1 MRIKAVSIYPAEKV
15 MSQNRSKCHLL
26 QSNEQ
31 PNSNSACLSL
41 LSLNRSDCYC
51 FFEKV
56 KSVNIVRLLIDLI
69 LCLDVYN
76 CSFSMRASF
85 RPSTFVFSSIECWTQ
100 ASLLGHPW
108 SFMSAYKCMFI
119 HAYSTLVLL
128 PLRHT
133 NSLPARPSLGIE
145 QGLSVWEASVLI
157 AKLYNHV

>member
-85 RPSTFVFSSIECWTQ
+85 RPSTFVFSSIQCWTQ
-100 ASLLGHPW
+100 APLLGHPW
-108 SFMSAYKCMFI
+108 SFMSAYKCMCIHTCIQYSGFTSLAAHKFI
-119 HAYSTLVLL
+119 ASTTQPGDRTRVV
-128 PLRHT
+128 
-133 NSLPARPSLGIE
+133 GV
-145 QGLSVWEASVLI
+145 GG
-157 AKLYNHV
+157 